1 MKRIYYLIKVS
12 VEKSFKDIIRYKFNT
27 ISDILSFYIL
37 FIALFFGMKFFG
49 SAMEVTP
56 IKLGE
61 TLEGFVAGYFLWTIM
76 YMAYSDTAYSITN
89 DANKGT
95 LEQISMSHMGLH
107 NIIIVRSLTD
117 LAVNLLI
124 CFAVLF
130 SIMATTN
137 YWLNINIFE
146 LIILIILGIFS
157 ILGIGLIFGGLALIF
172 KKIQSLLNI
181 VQYFLIGIVITGA
194 REFESVL
201 TWIMPFRAATEG
213 IYRITIGE
221 ESILNFSV
229 MDISKIIVNSAVYFI
244 VGLFIFNQ
252 CSLIAKKRGL
262 LGQY

>member
-1 MKRIYYLIKVS
+1 
-12 VEKSFKDIIRYKFNT
+12 
-27 ISDILSFYIL
+27 
-37 FIALFFGMKFFG
+37 
-49 SAMEVTP
+49 
-56 IKLGE
+56 
-61 TLEGFVAGYFLWTIM
+61 
-76 YMAYSDTAYSITN
+76 
-89 DANKGT
+89 
-95 LEQISMSHMGLH
+95 
-107 NIIIVRSLTD
+107 
-117 LAVNLLI
+117 
-124 CFAVLF
+124 
-130 SIMATTN
+130 MATTN

-213 IYRITIGE
+213 IYRITIGGD
-221 ESILNFSV
+221 SILNFSV
-229 MDISKIIVNSAVYFI
+229 IDISKIIVNSAVYFI